1 MTQIQEAVKRTDRST
16 SAGRIKGSFAR
27 AVLLLLRGRAILV
40 LVLLLALFSVLA
52 PEFLTA
58 NNLSILAKHVAIS
71 AILAIGMTFVVLAG
85 GIDLS
90 VGSIAGLGGMVA
102 GYMLTQ
108 GVVLGGVVH
117 YPPVAVVVLI
127 TVCACLLIGALNG
140 WLVAK
145 AGVAP
150 FIATLGTL
158 YIARGSALLIS
169 NGKTFPNL
177 AGHIERG
184 NTGFSAIGQSFFLG
198 LPTPVWMMIVLFI
211 LAWLVAMKTPFGRHV
226 YAVGGNERA
235 ARLAGIRVP
244 RVKMLTYLFSSICAA
259 VVGLIIASQLEA
271 AHPATGESFELN
283 AIAAVVLGGTS
294 LMGGRGSLT
303 GSLIGAFVIGTL
315 ADGLVMLG
323 VSEFWQVVIKGVV
336 IVLAVAVDQL
346 QTRLQAKF
354 LPYILR
360 TNEEAGR

>member
-1 MTQIQEAVKRTDRST
+1 MNSVASSVSQTNRAA
-16 SAGRIKGSFAR
+16 SASARFA
-27 AVLLLLRGRAILV
+27 LLLLRARAVLV
-40 LVLLLALFSVLA
+40 LVLLVVWFAVLA

-71 AILAIGMTFVVLAG
+71 ALLAVGMTFVVLTG

-90 VGSIAGLGGMVA
+90 VGSLAGLSGMVA
-102 GYMLTQ
+102 GYLITQ
-108 GVVLGGVVH
+108 GISVGGAIY
-117 YPPVAVVVLI
+117 YPPVAVVVVAA
-127 TVCACLLIGALNG
+127 VCVCLAVGALNG

-158 YIARGSALLIS
+158 YIARGAALLIS
-169 NGKTFPNL
+169 NGKTFPEL
-177 AGHIERG
+177 GGTAARG
-184 NTGFSAIGQSFFLG
+184 STGFAAFGQSFL
-198 LPTPVWMMIVLFI
+198 LHIPTPVWMMMALFAIAWVL
-211 LAWLVAMKTPFGRHV
+211 AVKTPFGRHV

-244 RVKMLTYLFSSICAA
+244 RVLVMTYLFSALCAGL
-259 VVGLIIASQLEA
+259 VGLIIASQLEA

-294 LMGGRGSLT
+294 LMGGRGSVT
-303 GSLIGAFVIGTL
+303 GSLIGAFVIGVL
-315 ADGLVMLG
+315 ADGMVMLG
-323 VSEFWQVVIKGVV
+323 ISEFWQIVIKGMV

-346 QTRLQAKF
+346 QARLQARL
-354 LPYILR
+354 LPLL
-360 TNEEAGR
+360 TQSGTEAER